1 MATRFPAFS
10 ADAGRGLR
18 SDGMR
23 NRTSDPIIHSFAAE
37 VILRVA
43 AQARRD
49 RMEATAPKIA
59 LLCEALLGGDDAA
72 APDLVRDARLAGM
85 PADTLYHGL
94 VAGAVQQVGDA
105 WAQHRIE
112 MPAML
117 LTSQRVWRIMNDLRE
132 VFVRI
137 SDRKPGQH
145 AVFAPCPQECH
156 MFGLTMTADDLRR
169 RGWEIE
175 LVSNDNHDDLIQNI
189 ERRAPINVALG
200 ATSADMTLPL
210 TRLVVALR
218 AHIPGVWVM
227 IGGAITDQEP
237 ELLALTGADAL
248 ANSADEAEALMLAHM
263 ADLVGRRS
271 NRM

>member
-10 ADAGRGLR
+10 ADADWAHR
-18 SDGMR
+18 SDGLR
-23 NRTSDPIIHSFAAE
+23 RQTSDAIVHSFAAE

-59 LLCEALLGGDDAA
+59 MLCDALLGGDDAA
-72 APDLVRDARLAGM
+72 GPDLVRDARLAGM
-85 PADTLYHGL
+85 PADMLYYGL

-105 WAQHRIE
+105 WARDRVE

-117 LTSQRVWRIMNDLRE
+117 RTSHRVWRIMNDLRE

-156 MFGLTMTADDLRR
+156 MIGLTMTADDLRR

-175 LVSNDNHDDLIQNI
+175 LVSNDNHDDLIQDI

-200 ATSADMTLPL
+200 ATSAEMTLPL

-227 IGGAITDQEP
+227 IGGAITKEEP

-248 ANSADEAEALMLAHM
+248 ANSADDAEKLMLAHM
-263 ADLVGRRS
+263 ADLTRRRS
-271 NRM
+271 NRI

>member
-1 MATRFPAFS
+1 MATGFPAFN
-10 ADAGRGLR
+10 ADTNWDFGPDRGRPEP
-18 SDGMR
+18 
-23 NRTSDPIIHSFAAE
+23 TQAIVHSFAAE

-49 RMEATAPKIA
+49 RMEATTPKIA
-59 LLCEALLGGDDAA
+59 LLREALLGEDDMA
-72 APDLVRDARLAGM
+72 APDFVRDARLAGM
-85 PADTLYHGL
+85 SADTLYYGL
-94 VAGAVQQVGDA
+94 VAGAVQQVGDV
-105 WAQHRIE
+105 WARDHIAMPE
-112 MPAML
+112 MMRA
-117 LTSQRVWRIMNDLRE
+117 SHRVWRIMNDLRD

-156 MFGLTMTADDLRR
+156 MIGLTMTADDLRR

-175 LVSNDNHDDLIQNI
+175 LVSNDNPDDLIQDI

-200 ATSADMTLPL
+200 ATSAEMTLPL

-227 IGGAITDQEP
+227 IGGAITQQEP
-237 ELLALTGADAL
+237 QLLALTGADAL
-248 ANSADEAEALMLAHM
+248 ANSADDAERLMLAHM
-263 ADLVGRRS
+263 ADLIERRA
-271 NRM
+271 NRI

>member
-1 MATRFPAFS
+1 MATRSPAFS
-10 ADAGRGLR
+10 ADADWDLR
-18 SDGMR
+18 ANGARAHPSEA
-23 NRTSDPIIHSFAAE
+23 IVHSFAAE

-49 RMEATAPKIA
+49 RMQATAPKIA
-59 LLCEALLGGDDAA
+59 HLCEALLGGDDAA
-72 APDLVRDARLAGM
+72 ATDFVRDARLAGM
-85 PADTLYHGL
+85 PADTLYYGL
-94 VAGAVQQVGDA
+94 VAGAVQQVGDV
-105 WAQHRIE
+105 WARDHIP

-117 LTSQRVWRIMNDLRE
+117 RTSHRVWRIMNDLRD

-156 MFGLTMTADDLRR
+156 MLGLTMTADDLRR
-169 RGWEIE
+169 RGWEID
-175 LVSNDNHDDLIQNI
+175 LVSNDNHDNLIQDI

-200 ATSADMTLPL
+200 ATSAEMTLPL

-227 IGGAITDQEP
+227 IGGAITKQEP

-248 ANSADEAEALMLAHM
+248 ANSADEAESLMLAHM
-263 ADLVGRRS
+263 ADLIKRRS